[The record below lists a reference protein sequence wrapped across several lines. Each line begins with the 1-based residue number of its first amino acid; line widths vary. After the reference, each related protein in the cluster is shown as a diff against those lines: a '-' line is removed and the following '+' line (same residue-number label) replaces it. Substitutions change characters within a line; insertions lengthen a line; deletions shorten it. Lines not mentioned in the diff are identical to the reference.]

1 MVLVS
6 LGRHESYYEELRQ
19 IYHGVSHVVVRLSN
33 LLVGESSS
41 ESRFAN
47 HKMIFRHI
55 WSRLGQRF
63 CACLGFVVSA
73 ESAKS

>member
-19 IYHGVSHVVVRLSN
+19 ISHGVSHVVVRLSN

-47 HKMIFRHI
+47 HFRHI
-55 WSRLGQRF
+55 WSRLGRRF